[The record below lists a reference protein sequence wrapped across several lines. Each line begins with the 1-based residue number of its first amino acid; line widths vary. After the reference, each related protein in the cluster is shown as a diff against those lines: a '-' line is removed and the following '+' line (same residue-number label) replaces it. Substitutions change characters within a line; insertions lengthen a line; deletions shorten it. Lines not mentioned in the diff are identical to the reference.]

1 MVKKVELLCRE
12 KRGKSFQRSCVRLGV
27 ILSLAS
33 VTLPVMANEFGS
45 FGNKPHRSISQLQKS
60 IKGSVTNEQ
69 GEALPG
75 VTVLDLSTGRQTTTD
90 EKGRFVLNGVQSGAK
105 IRISSVGYLNSTIT
119 VLDQIQS
126 YDVTLKSGDTDLE
139 TVVVVGYGKQKKIN
153 LTGAVDIIKGD
164 DLVKQPVGQT
174 SSALQGA
181 APGLTVKQ
189 ASGQPGRDEGN
200 LRIRGIGTL
209 GDSNPLVIIDGVEGN
224 INNVNANDIASISV
238 LKDASSASIYGSRA
252 ANGVI
257 LITTKRAEEGKV
269 QVDYNNYIG
278 TQTPTKSPKM
288 VNGLDHMLLLN
299 EAYVNAGMS
308 PLYTQK
314 TIDEYT
320 AGRSVDSDKF
330 PDTDWQK
337 LTMKENAFMQ
347 NHYLSVNAGNENAR
361 VLGSFGYLNQDGII
375 PNTNFR
381 KYNFRVNSDVR
392 ISEKLSTAMDLAF
405 VKSAITEPADGTGN
419 IFHWMRRIPA
429 NQAGL
434 FSNGQYG
441 EGWNG
446 DNPIAKAKDG
456 GLKLIDPLNMAFNV
470 DLKYQPFEGFTALLA
485 YSPKYEIKHEKTF
498 KNTIQ
503 TYYADG
509 SKAYMVPQKN
519 SLTERYGQYWY
530 NNFRAVLNYEKEI
543 GNGHNIAAMGGYQ
556 QEDQDDNWL
565 LGYRE
570 NFQFPE
576 FQEINSGG
584 TENQSTEGNASQWSL
599 RSFFGRL
606 NYSFKGKYLFEVN
619 GRYDGSSRF
628 ATGKKYSFF
637 PSFSAGWRMSEEE
650 FMQPLKPI
658 ISDAKLRAS
667 WGQLG
672 NQEIGLYPFSAFMTI
687 GANNYTYGSAIA
699 TGAALNNMA
708 NSEIKWETTE
718 MTNLGLD
725 IVLWKNLSITADY
738 YYRKTHDILLQLDI
752 PKVLGLKSPF
762 QNAGVV
768 ENKGWDLTV
777 AYKNSIGNFEY
788 NVAVNLSDV
797 KNKILDMKGIS
808 KTALTSNLEGHPIGA
823 IWGLNAIGYYK
834 DNDDVTAHATQFG
847 TVAPG
852 DIKYEDVNGDGKI
865 NEEDKMI
872 IGSPIPRYTYSANLG
887 GAYKGFDF
895 SLFFQGVGKAD
906 GYLYG
911 QGIMPFYQGG
921 TVQEQHKDRWTPDN
935 TNAAFP
941 RYAFNQTNN
950 IQNSTFWLKSASYL
964 RLKNVSIGYSFK
976 LDQVKYRVSSVRVF
990 ASGQNLFT
998 QTNFWKGY
1006 DPEGPVSTGGWYPQ
1020 MRVYSFGLGVRF

>member
-12 KRGKSFQRSCVRLGV
+12 RRGRNFQRSCIRLGV

-33 VTLPVMANEFGS
+33 VTLPIMANEFVAV
-45 FGNKPHRSISQLQKS
+45 GNKSHRSVSQLQKS

-90 EKGRFVLNGVQSGAK
+90 EKGRFVLNSVQSGAK

-119 VLDQIQS
+119 VLDQIQT

-278 TQTPTKSPKM
+278 TQTPTKNPKM

-347 NHYLSVNAGNENAR
+347 NHYLSINAGNENAR

-375 PNTNFR
+375 PNTNFK

-456 GLKLIDPLNMAFNV
+456 GLKLIDPLNMVFNV
-470 DLKYQPFEGFTALLA
+470 DLKYRPFDGFTALLA

-556 QEDQDDNWL
+556 QEDQNDNWL

-606 NYSFKGKYLFEVN
+606 NYSFKGKYLFEAN

-628 ATGKKYSFF
+628 ATGNKYSFF
-637 PSFSAGWRMSEEE
+637 PSFSGGWRISEEE

-687 GANNYTYGSAIA
+687 GANNYTYGSTIA

-725 IVLWKNLSITADY
+725 IVLWQNLSITADY

-768 ENKGWDLTV
+768 ENKGWDLTA

-788 NVAVNLSDV
+788 NVAINLSDV

-808 KTALTSNLEGHPIGA
+808 KTALTSNLEGHPIGS
-823 IWGLNAIGYYK
+823 IWGLNAIGYFK
-834 DNDDVTAHATQFG
+834 DNDDVAAHATQFG
-847 TVAPG
+847 NVAPG
-852 DIKYEDVNGDGKI
+852 DIKYEDLNGDGKI

-872 IGSPIPRYTYSANLG
+872 IGSPIPRYSYSVNLG